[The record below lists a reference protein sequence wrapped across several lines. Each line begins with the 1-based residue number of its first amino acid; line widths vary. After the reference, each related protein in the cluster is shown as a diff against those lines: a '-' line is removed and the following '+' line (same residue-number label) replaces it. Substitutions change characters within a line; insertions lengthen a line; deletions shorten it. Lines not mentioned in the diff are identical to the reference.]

1 MEKRGREIT
10 PGQDAGNEAGNTPG
24 KTPPENS
31 PQVAEILAALGA
43 LAEMSHVFYTGMI
56 GAGASPAE
64 AAAGMTAFIS
74 AYIQHAKG
82 GQAGDK
88 DADTG

>member
-1 MEKRGREIT
+1 
-10 PGQDAGNEAGNTPG
+10 
-24 KTPPENS
+24 
-31 PQVAEILAALGA
+31 
-43 LAEMSHVFYTGMI
+43 MSHVFYTGMI

-64 AAAGMTAFIS
+64 AEAGMTAFIS